1 MNKLLVVGL
10 LAAALGAAAPTI
22 QASGIPTVDIA
33 TGIILTDNA
42 VQQAQE
48 ALDALNQAKAGIEQ
62 AKAQYESHQRM
73 ISGNSELA
81 DFLHNPAL
89 NTVLP
94 MTEWWSVY
102 SDAQNLP
109 ELRQRYGL
117 QSDDPQVQ
125 KEFDKLLGATG
136 ALEENYNAST
146 QRVKNAE
153 QLRAQLNVVS
163 TPQEKEDLQL
173 RYQQEFL
180 ELQNQQMRMANMKAL
195 TDQEER
201 LEDEKRA
208 QAFNDY
214 ILGKT
219 KTLPQY
225 E

>member
-1 MNKLLVVGL
+1 MRKRLKAGL
-10 LAAALGAAAPTI
+10 LAAAVGVAAPVI
-22 QASGIPTVDIA
+22 HASGIPTVDVA

-42 VQQAQE
+42 LQQAKE
-48 ALDALNQAKAGIEQ
+48 AADALDQARDGIEQ
-62 AKAQYESHQRM
+62 AKRQYDEHASL
-73 ISGNSELA
+73 ISGNSQLA
-81 DFLHNPAL
+81 DFLNNPEL
-89 NTVLP
+89 NKILP
-94 MTEWWSVY
+94 LAEWWAVY
-102 SDAQNLP
+102 SDVDDLP
-109 ELRQRYGL
+109 ELRERYGL

-125 KEFDKLLGATG
+125 KEFDKLLSATG

-153 QLRAQLNVVS
+153 QMRAQLNVAS

-195 TDQEER
+195 TDQEAKLR
-201 LEDEKRA
+201 DEQRA

-225 E
+225 